1 MRISDWSSDV
11 CSSDLQAR
19 MIDAQFDSD
28 IFRDARNGIEAAR
41 AEIRRAGRKS
51 VSRVSWTEVMSAA
64 DPASVKAV
72 EAFLGCFQIE
82 EIGDAVARRAAA
94 LRAERK
100 GLTLADAFVLATA
113 QIGGRILVTRNI
125 KVFPA
130 SMPGI
135 RVPYTL

>member
-1 MRISDWSSDV
+1 
-11 CSSDLQAR
+11 

-28 IFRDARNGIEAAR
+28 ILIDALRGVEAAR
-41 AEIRRAGRKS
+41 TEIRRAGRKS
-51 VSRVSWTEVMSAA
+51 ISRVSWTEVMAA
-64 DPASVKAV
+64 TDPASLKTV
-72 EAFLGCFQIE
+72 EAFLSCFQIE
-82 EIGDAVARRAAA
+82 EIGDGVARRAAA

-113 QIGGRILVTRNI
+113 QLSGRILVTRNI

-130 SMPGI
+130 AMPGI

>member
-1 MRISDWSSDV
+1 
-11 CSSDLQAR
+11 

-28 IFRDARNGIEAAR
+28 ILIDALNGVEAAR
-41 AEIRRAGRKS
+41 SEIRRAGRKS

-72 EAFLGCFQIE
+72 EAFLGCFQVE

-130 SMPGI
+130 STPGI

>member
-1 MRISDWSSDV
+1 
-11 CSSDLQAR
+11 

-28 IFRDARNGIEAAR
+28 ILIDALNGVEAAR
-41 AEIRRAGRKS
+41 SEIRRAGRKS
-51 VSRVSWTEVMSAA
+51 VSRISWTEVMTAA
-64 DPASVKAV
+64 DPVSVKAV
-72 EAFLGCFQIE
+72 EAFLGCFAVE
-82 EIGDAVARRAAA
+82 EVGDAVARRAAA

-100 GLTLADAFVLATA
+100 GLTLCDALVLATA

-130 SMPGI
+130 AMPGI

>member
-1 MRISDWSSDV
+1 
-11 CSSDLQAR
+11 

-28 IFRDARNGIEAAR
+28 ILIDALNGIEAAR

-64 DPASVKAV
+64 DPTSVKAV
-72 EAFLGCFQIE
+72 EAFLGCFQVE

-113 QIGGRILVTRNI
+113 QISGRILVTRNI

>member
-1 MRISDWSSDV
+1 
-11 CSSDLQAR
+11 

-28 IFRDARNGIEAAR
+28 ILIDALNGVEGAR
-41 AEIRRAGRKS
+41 SEIRRAGRKS
-51 VSRVSWTEVMSAA
+51 VSRISWTEVMSAA

-72 EAFLGCFQIE
+72 EAFLGCFSVE
-82 EIGDAVARRAAA
+82 EVGDAVARRAAA

-100 GLTLADAFVLATA
+100 GLTLCDALVLATA
-113 QIGGRILVTRNI
+113 QISGRILVTRNI

-130 SMPGI
+130 AMPGI

>member
-1 MRISDWSSDV
+1 
-11 CSSDLQAR
+11 

-28 IFRDARNGIEAAR
+28 ILIDALNGVEAAR

-51 VSRVSWTEVMSAA
+51 ISRISWTEVMSAA
-64 DPASVKAV
+64 DSPSVKAV
-72 EAFLGCFQIE
+72 EAFLACFAVE

-100 GLTLADAFVLATA
+100 GLTLCDALVLATA
-113 QIGGRILVTRNI
+113 QISGRILVTRNI

-130 SMPGI
+130 AMPGI

>member
-1 MRISDWSSDV
+1 
-11 CSSDLQAR
+11 
-19 MIDAQFDSD
+19 MIAAQFDSD
-28 IFRDARNGIEAAR
+28 ILIDALSGIDAAR
-41 AEIRRAGRKS
+41 AEIRRAGRKGI
-51 VSRVSWTEVMSAA
+51 SRVSWTEVMSAA
-64 DPASVKAV
+64 DPASIKTV
-72 EAFLGCFQIE
+72 EAFLACFQIE

-113 QIGGRILVTRNI
+113 QITGRILVTRNI

-135 RVPYTL
+135 RIPYTL

>member
-1 MRISDWSSDV
+1 
-11 CSSDLQAR
+11 

-28 IFRDARNGIEAAR
+28 ILIDALNGVEAAR
-41 AEIRRAGRKS
+41 NEIRRAGRKS

-64 DPASVKAV
+64 DPQSVKAV
-72 EAFLGCFQIE
+72 ESFLGCFQVE

-113 QIGGRILVTRNI
+113 QISGRILVTRNI

-135 RVPYTL
+135 RIPYTL

>member
-1 MRISDWSSDV
+1 
-11 CSSDLQAR
+11 

-28 IFRDARNGIEAAR
+28 ILIDALNGVEAAR

-64 DPASVKAV
+64 DSSSVKAV

-125 KVFPA
+125 KIFPA

>member
-1 MRISDWSSDV
+1 
-11 CSSDLQAR
+11 

-28 IFRDARNGIEAAR
+28 ILIDALNGIEAAR

-51 VSRVSWTEVMSAA
+51 VSRVSWTEVMYAA

-82 EIGDAVARRAAA
+82 EIGDAVARRPAA

-100 GLTLADAFVLATA
+100 GLTLAAACVMAT
-113 QIGGRILVTRNI
+113 GSSEERREGDER
-125 KVFPA
+125 
-130 SMPGI
+130 G
-135 RVPYTL
+135 

>member
-1 MRISDWSSDV
+1 
-11 CSSDLQAR
+11 
-19 MIDAQFDSD
+19 MIAAQFDSD
-28 IFRDARNGIEAAR
+28 ILFDALNGVEAAR
-41 AEIRRAGRKS
+41 AEIRRAGRRS
-51 VSRVSWTEVMSAA
+51 ISRISWTEVMAA
-64 DPASVKAV
+64 AEPVDVKAV

-82 EIGDAVARRAAA
+82 EVGDAVARRAAA

-113 QIGGRILVTRNI
+113 QLTGRILVTRNI

-135 RVPYTL
+135 RIPYTL

>member
-1 MRISDWSSDV
+1 
-11 CSSDLQAR
+11 

-28 IFRDARNGIEAAR
+28 ILIDALNGVEAAR
-41 AEIRRAGRKS
+41 GEIRRAGRKS
-51 VSRVSWTEVMSAA
+51 ISRISWTEVMSAA

-72 EAFLGCFQIE
+72 EAFLGCFQVE
-82 EIGDAVARRAAA
+82 EVGDAVARRAAA

-113 QIGGRILVTRNI
+113 QISGRILVTRNI
-125 KVFPA
+125 NVFPA
-130 SMPGI
+130 AMPGI

>member
-1 MRISDWSSDV
+1 
-11 CSSDLQAR
+11 

-28 IFRDARNGIEAAR
+28 ILIDALLGVEAAR

-51 VSRVSWTEVMSAA
+51 VSRVSWTEVMAAA
-64 DPASVKAV
+64 DPATVKAV
-72 EAFLGCFQIE
+72 EAFLGCFQVE

-135 RVPYTL
+135 RIPYTL

>member
-1 MRISDWSSDV
+1 
-11 CSSDLQAR
+11 

-28 IFRDARNGIEAAR
+28 ILIDALNGVEAAR
-41 AEIRRAGRKS
+41 GEIRRAGRKS
-51 VSRVSWTEVMSAA
+51 ISRVSWTEVMSAA
-64 DPASVKAV
+64 DAPSLKAV
-72 EAFLGCFQIE
+72 EAFLGCFQVE

-113 QIGGRILVTRNI
+113 QISGRILVTRNI

-135 RVPYTL
+135 RIPYTL

>member
-1 MRISDWSSDV
+1 
-11 CSSDLQAR
+11 
-19 MIDAQFDSD
+19 
-28 IFRDARNGIEAAR
+28 
-41 AEIRRAGRKS
+41 
-51 VSRVSWTEVMSAA
+51 MSAA

-94 LRAERK
+94 LRAARK

-113 QIGGRILVTRNI
+113 QLGGRILVTRNI
-125 KVFPA
+125 KVVPA

-135 RVPYTL
+135 HAPYTPQRTQETMSGIIGLIENSQATAALV

>member
-1 MRISDWSSDV
+1 
-11 CSSDLQAR
+11 

-28 IFRDARNGIEAAR
+28 ILIDALIGVEAAR
-41 AEIRRAGRKS
+41 SEILRAGRKS

-64 DPASVKAV
+64 DPQTIKAV
-72 EAFLGCFQIE
+72 EAFLGCFQVE

-113 QIGGRILVTRNI
+113 QISGRILVTRNI

-135 RVPYTL
+135 RIPYTL

>member
-1 MRISDWSSDV
+1 
-11 CSSDLQAR
+11 

-28 IFRDARNGIEAAR
+28 ILIDALNGVEAAR

-64 DPASVKAV
+64 DSSSVKAV
-72 EAFLGCFQIE
+72 EAFLGCFQVE

>member
-28 IFRDARNGIEAAR
+28 ILIDALNGIEAAR

-94 LRAERK
+94 VPAERK
-100 GLTLADAFVLATA
+100 GLTLADALVLATA
-113 QIGGRILVTRNI
+113 QIGGRTLVTRNHQ
-125 KVFPA
+125 VVA
-130 SMPGI
+130 MNRAGE
-135 RVPYTL
+135 

>member
-1 MRISDWSSDV
+1 
-11 CSSDLQAR
+11 

-28 IFRDARNGIEAAR
+28 ILIDALNGVEAAR

-64 DPASVKAV
+64 DSSSVKAV

>member
-1 MRISDWSSDV
+1 
-11 CSSDLQAR
+11 

-28 IFRDARNGIEAAR
+28 ILIDALIGVEAAR
-41 AEIRRAGRKS
+41 SEIRRAGRKS

-64 DPASVKAV
+64 DPQTVKAV
-72 EAFLGCFQIE
+72 EAFLGCFQVE

-113 QIGGRILVTRNI
+113 QISGRILVTRNI

-135 RVPYTL
+135 RIPYTL

>member
-1 MRISDWSSDV
+1 
-11 CSSDLQAR
+11 

-28 IFRDARNGIEAAR
+28 ILIDALNGVEAAR

-51 VSRVSWTEVMSAA
+51 ISRISWTEVMSAA

-72 EAFLGCFQIE
+72 EAFLGCFQVE
-82 EIGDAVARRAAA
+82 EVGDAFARRAAA

-113 QIGGRILVTRNI
+113 QISGRILVTRNI

-130 SMPGI
+130 AMPGI

>member
-1 MRISDWSSDV
+1 
-11 CSSDLQAR
+11 

-28 IFRDARNGIEAAR
+28 ILIDALNGVEAAR
-41 AEIRRAGRKS
+41 GEIRRAGRKS
-51 VSRVSWTEVMSAA
+51 ISRISWTEVMAAA

-72 EAFLGCFQIE
+72 EAFLACFTVE
-82 EIGDAVARRAAA
+82 EVGDAVARRAAA

-113 QIGGRILVTRNI
+113 QTSGRILVTRNI

-130 SMPGI
+130 AMPGI

>member
-1 MRISDWSSDV
+1 
-11 CSSDLQAR
+11 

-28 IFRDARNGIEAAR
+28 ILIDALLGVEAAR

-51 VSRVSWTEVMSAA
+51 VSRVSWTEVMAAA
-64 DPASVKAV
+64 DPATVKAV
-72 EAFLGCFQIE
+72 EAFLGCFQVE

-113 QIGGRILVTRNI
+113 QISGRILVTRNI

-135 RVPYTL
+135 RIPYTL

>member
-1 MRISDWSSDV
+1 
-11 CSSDLQAR
+11 

-28 IFRDARNGIEAAR
+28 ILIDALNGVEAAR

-51 VSRVSWTEVMSAA
+51 ISRISWTEVMSAA

-72 EAFLGCFQIE
+72 EAFLGCFALE
-82 EIGDAVARRAAA
+82 EVGDAAAR
-94 LRAERK
+94 RAERK

-113 QIGGRILVTRNI
+113 QISGRILVTRNI

-130 SMPGI
+130 AMPGI

>member
-1 MRISDWSSDV
+1 
-11 CSSDLQAR
+11 

-28 IFRDARNGIEAAR
+28 ILIDALIGVEAAR
-41 AEIRRAGRKS
+41 SEIRRAGRKS

-64 DPASVKAV
+64 DPQTIKAV
-72 EAFLGCFQIE
+72 EAFLGCFQVE

-113 QIGGRILVTRNI
+113 QISGRILVTRNI

-135 RVPYTL
+135 RIPYTL